1 MSNHV
6 VSQLVSLLN
15 IRAIETNVFYGES
28 QDLGFR
34 SLFGGHVLGQALV
47 ACARTVEP
55 GRFIHSLHG
64 YFLRAGDPIQP
75 IYYDV
80 DLIRTGASFSTRRVV
95 AKQKG
100 LAIFSMSA
108 SFQKRETGFEHS
120 AVMPSVPG
128 PDGIESDLDIARRIK
143 EKIPSSIREKLTIER
158 PIEIRVVG
166 PVDPLKPEKRAPEKH
181 SWFRVTGDLPDDPVI
196 HQAFLAYAS
205 DFGLATTSFL
215 PHAVTYM
222 QPGVQVASLDHA
234 MWFHRDFRLDGWFLY
249 VKDSPNAAGA
259 RGFNRGMIFSQDGK
273 LVASVAQEGL
283 MRYRPVNEPQKDAMQ
298 GLVN

>member
-6 VSQLVSLLN
+6 VNQLVSLLN
-15 IRAIETNVFYGES
+15 IQAIETNVFYGES

-47 ACARTVEP
+47 AVARTVEP

-64 YFLRAGDPIQP
+64 YFLRAGDPVEP
-75 IYYDV
+75 IYYEV

-108 SFQKRETGFEHS
+108 SFHKREAGFEHTTR
-120 AVMPSVPG
+120 MPAVPG
-128 PDGIESDLDIARRIK
+128 PDGLESDLDIARRIK
-143 EKIPSSIREKLTIER
+143 EQIPPSIREKLTADR

-181 SWFRVTGDLPDDPVI
+181 SWFRVTGELPDDPVI

-215 PHAVTYM
+215 PHAVTFM

-234 MWFHRDFRLDGWFLY
+234 MWFHRDFRLNDWMLY
-249 VKDSPNAAGA
+249 VKDSSSAHGA
-259 RGFNRGMIFSQDGK
+259 RGFNRGMIFTLDGK

-283 MRYRPVNEPQKDAMQ
+283 MRYRPVKEPQKDAMQ